1 MTARKNRIRLVGA
14 LLALVLS
21 LSLGGCAVR
30 EGSADDG
37 RLRVVTT
44 LFPYYDFARA
54 VAGDRADVTLLLSPG
69 REAHSFEPTPLDA
82 VTISRADVFIYNGGE
97 GEVWADDMLD
107 AVGEDIGTV
116 LRMMDFVDAREE
128 EFSEGMQGADSHD
141 HAHGHGHD
149 HDEPDAHDHEFH
161 DHAEHDHDDSDEVEY
176 DEHIWTSPKNAVV
189 LCRAVCDAICKADPA
204 NEDFYRANCD
214 GYCAQIEALD
224 ARFASLCESA
234 PHKLLVFADRF
245 PMLYF
250 CREFGLDYRA
260 AFHGC
265 SGDTEP
271 SLATIKYLIDK
282 VEDEDIPVVY
292 TIDFGTKKV
301 AAVVSECTGAAVDT
315 LYSMQTVSRADFDA
329 GETYLTLMERNYE
342 ALRKGLNE

>member
-1 MTARKNRIRLVGA
+1 MKRIISL
-14 LLALVLS
+14 LLALALS
-21 LSLGGCAVR
+21 LSLAACAAPAEKADGGK
-30 EGSADDG
+30 
-37 RLRVVTT
+37 LQIVTT

-54 VAGDRADVTLLLSPG
+54 IAQDRADVTLLLSPG

-82 VTISRADVFIYNGGE
+82 VTISEADVFLYNGGE
-97 GEVWADDMLD
+97 GEYWVESMLD
-107 AVGEDIGTV
+107 AAGEHIAV
-116 LRMMDFVDAREE
+116 ASRMMDYVDALNEE
-128 EFSEGMQGADSHD
+128 YVEGMQGAD
-141 HAHGHGHD
+141 GHD
-149 HDEPDAHDHEFH
+149 HDHEHGSHDDHDDHDHDHEE
-161 DHAEHDHDDSDEVEY
+161 DEHDSDEVEY

-204 NEDFYRANCD
+204 NEDFYRTNCD
-214 GYCAQIEALD
+214 DYCAQLEALD
-224 ARFASLCESA
+224 ARFSALCESA
-234 PHKLLVFADRF
+234 PRRLLIFADRF

-250 CREFGLDYRA
+250 CREYGLDYRA

-271 SLATIKYLIDK
+271 SLATIKFLIDK
-282 VEDEDIPVVY
+282 VENENIPVVY

-301 AAVVSECTGAAVDT
+301 AAVVSECTGAAIET

-329 GETYLTLMERNYE
+329 GETYLTLMERNFE

>member
-1 MTARKNRIRLVGA
+1 MKRIASL
-14 LLALVLS
+14 LLALVLVFS
-21 LSLGGCAVR
+21 LTACAAPA
-30 EGSADDG
+30 EKSGDG
-37 RLRVVTT
+37 KIQIVAT

-54 VAGDRADVTLLLSPG
+54 IVGDRADVTLLLSPG

-82 VTISRADVFIYNGGE
+82 VTISEADVFLYNGGE
-97 GEVWADDMLD
+97 GEYWVDSMLD
-107 AVGEDIGTV
+107 AAGENIAV
-116 LRMMDFVDAREE
+116 IARMMNYVDALDEE
-128 EFSEGMQGADSHD
+128 YVEGMQGADD
-141 HAHGHGHD
+141 HGHD
-149 HDEPDAHDHEFH
+149 GHDHEE
-161 DHAEHDHDDSDEVEY
+161 DEHDSDEVEY

-214 GYCAQIEALD
+214 DYCAQIEELD
-224 ARFASLCESA
+224 ARFAGLCASA
-234 PHKLLVFADRF
+234 PRKLLVFADRF

-250 CREFGLDYRA
+250 CREFDLDYRA

-282 VEDEDIPVVY
+282 VEDENIPVVY

-301 AAVVSECTGAAVDT
+301 AAVVSECTGAAVGT

>member
-1 MTARKNRIRLVGA
+1 MKRILT
-14 LLALVLS
+14 LFLTLALTLS
-21 LSLGGCAVR
+21 LAACAAPG
-30 EGSADDG
+30 EKADDG
-37 RLRVVTT
+37 RLQIVAT

-54 VAGDRADVTLLLSPG
+54 IAGGRADVTLLLSPG

-82 VTISRADVFIYNGGE
+82 VTISEADVFLYNGGE
-97 GEVWADDMLD
+97 GEYWVEEMLD
-107 AVGEDIGTV
+107 AAGEHIAV
-116 LRMMDFVDAREE
+116 KARVMDYVDALGE
-128 EFSEGMQGADSHD
+128 EFSEGMQGAD
-141 HAHGHGHD
+141 
-149 HDEPDAHDHEFH
+149 
-161 DHAEHDHDDSDEVEY
+161 EHDHDHDHSDHDHDDGEEHDSDEIEY

>member
-1 MTARKNRIRLVGA
+1 MKRILT
-14 LLALVLS
+14 LFLTLALILS
-21 LSLGGCAVR
+21 LAACAAPG
-30 EGSADDG
+30 EKADDG
-37 RLRVVTT
+37 KIQIVAT

-54 VAGDRADVTLLLSPG
+54 IAGGRADVTLLLSPG

-82 VTISRADVFIYNGGE
+82 VTISEADVFLYNGGE
-97 GEVWADDMLD
+97 GEYWVEEMLD
-107 AVGEDIGTV
+107 AAGEHIAV
-116 LRMMDFVDAREE
+116 KARMMDHVDALGE
-128 EFSEGMQGADSHD
+128 EFSEGMQGAD
-141 HAHGHGHD
+141 AHD
-149 HDEPDAHDHEFH
+149 HDHDHGDHDHESGEAH
-161 DHAEHDHDDSDEVEY
+161 DSDEIEY
-176 DEHIWTSPKNAVV
+176 DEHIWTSPKNAAI

-214 GYCAQIEALD
+214 DYCAQIEALD
-224 ARFASLCESA
+224 ARFADLCESA
-234 PHKLLVFADRF
+234 PRKLLIFADRF

-271 SLATIKYLIDK
+271 SLATIKFLIDK
-282 VEDEDIPVVY
+282 VENENIPVVY

-301 AAVVSECTGAAVDT
+301 AAVVSECTGAAIET
-315 LYSMQTVSRADFDA
+315 IYSMQTVSRADFDA
-329 GETYLTLMERNYE
+329 GETYLTLMERNFD

>member
-1 MTARKNRIRLVGA
+1 MKRILT
-14 LLALVLS
+14 LFLTLALILS
-21 LSLGGCAVR
+21 LAACAAPG
-30 EGSADDG
+30 EKADDG
-37 RLRVVTT
+37 KIQIVAT

-54 VAGDRADVTLLLSPG
+54 IVGDRADVTLLLSPG

-82 VTISRADVFIYNGGE
+82 VTISESDVFLYNGGE
-97 GEVWADDMLD
+97 GEYWVDSMLGAAGENI
-107 AVGEDIGTV
+107 AVIA
-116 LRMMDFVDAREE
+116 RMMDYVDALDEE
-128 EFSEGMQGADSHD
+128 YVEGMQGAD
-141 HAHGHGHD
+141 GHD
-149 HDEPDAHDHEFH
+149 HDHEE
-161 DHAEHDHDDSDEVEY
+161 DEHDSDEVEY

-204 NEDFYRANCD
+204 NEDLYRANCD

>member
-1 MTARKNRIRLVGA
+1 MKRIISL
-14 LLALVLS
+14 LLALALALS
-21 LSLGGCAVR
+21 LAACAAPG
-30 EGSADDG
+30 EKANDG
-37 RLRVVTT
+37 RIQIVAT

-82 VTISRADVFIYNGGE
+82 VTISEADVFLYNGGE
-97 GEVWADDMLD
+97 GEYWVEEMLD
-107 AVGEDIGTV
+107 AAGEHIAV
-116 LRMMDFVDAREE
+116 KARMMDYVDALGE
-128 EFSEGMQGADSHD
+128 EFSEGMQGADD
-141 HAHGHGHD
+141 HD
-149 HDEPDAHDHEFH
+149 HDHNHGDHDHEKNEAH
-161 DHAEHDHDDSDEVEY
+161 DSDAVEY
-176 DEHIWTSPKNAVV
+176 DEHIWTSPKNAAI
-189 LCRAVCDAICKADPA
+189 LCRAVCEAICRADA
-204 NEDFYRANCD
+204 ENTDFYRANCEN
-214 GYCAQIEALD
+214 YCAQLKTLD
-224 ARFASLCESA
+224 ACFAILCTDA
-234 PHKLLVFADRF
+234 PRKLLVFADRF

-250 CREFGLDYRA
+250 CREYGLDYRA

-271 SLATIKYLIDK
+271 SLATIKFLIDK

-301 AAVVSECTGAAVDT
+301 AAVVSECTGAAIET
-315 LYSMQTVSRADFDA
+315 IYSMQTVSRADFDA